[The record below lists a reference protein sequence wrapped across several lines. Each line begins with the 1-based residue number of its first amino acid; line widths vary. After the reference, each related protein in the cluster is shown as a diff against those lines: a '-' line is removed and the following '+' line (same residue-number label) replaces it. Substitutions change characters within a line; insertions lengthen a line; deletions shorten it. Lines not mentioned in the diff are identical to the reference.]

1 MNSAYLSRLNIDD
14 YDYTLPRERIALYPV
29 EKRDESK
36 LLIYI
41 KGIIEESVFKN
52 IADYIPE
59 GSQIVFNNS
68 KVINARL
75 LFRKASG
82 AIIEVLCLEPY
93 SPAGYSASLSS
104 SSGVEWKCMIGNLSK
119 WKSGVIVSEFNYKGR
134 KVVLNA
140 EKISKE
146 DSKGTWIVRFTW
158 DVESLSFGEVIR
170 CAGHVPLPPY
180 IERSDEPADALR
192 YQTIYSKAEGSVA
205 APTAGLHFTPDT
217 LAEMEKKN
225 IKTTEVTLHVGAGT
239 FLPVKSNNVLDHEM
253 HPEWFMIDYNAIR
266 SLLNHSGPVI
276 AVGTTSLRA
285 VESLYLAGVRIMKDP
300 DILKGSFIET
310 GQWEGY
316 NMKKRP
322 PFREV
327 FESLAIRMKKRGV
340 QELWCSTR
348 LMIVPGFSFQVA
360 DILVTNFHLP
370 RSTLL
375 MLVAAWTGNDWKKI
389 YDYALSHNFRF
400 LSYGDSSLLFR
411 NCMYIY
417 SNL

>member
-14 YDYTLPRERIALYPV
+14 YDYALPRERIALYPV

-52 IADYIPE
+52 ITDYIPE
-59 GSQIVFNNS
+59 GSLIIFNNS

-75 LFRKASG
+75 IFKKESG
-82 AIIEVLCLEPY
+82 AVIEVLCLEPF

-104 SSGVEWKCMIGNLSK
+104 YSGVEWKCMIGNLSK

-140 EKISKE
+140 EKTRKE
-146 DSKGTWIVRFTW
+146 NSKGTWIIRFNW
-158 DVESLSFGEVIR
+158 DLESLTFGEVIR
-170 CAGHVPLPPY
+170 YAGHVPLPPY
-180 IERSDEPADALR
+180 IERNDEPADVLR

-217 LAEMEKKN
+217 MAGMEKKN
-225 IKTTEVTLHVGAGT
+225 IKTAEITLHVGAGT
-239 FLPVKSNNVLDHEM
+239 FLPVKSNNILDHEM
-253 HPEWFMIDYNAIR
+253 HPEWFMIDYEAIQ

-285 VESLYLAGVRIMKDP
+285 VESLYLAGVRIMKDAG
-300 DILKGSFIET
+300 LSEGSFIET

-316 NMKKRP
+316 NMKDRP
-322 PFREV
+322 PSREV
-327 FESLAIRMKKRGV
+327 FEYVAIHMKKTGI

-375 MLVAAWTGNDWKKI
+375 MLVAAWTGNDWKII
-389 YDYALSHNFRF
+389 YDYALSHDFRF

-411 NCMYIY
+411 N
-417 SNL
+417 NKH